1 MITIDLRA
9 TYDGMKVSDKEF
21 MVCIKAMKDMGFTD
35 EAIQKKLDKA
45 KMDEENEDVD

>member
-9 TYDGMKVSDKEF
+9 TYDGMKVGDKEF
-21 MVCIKAMKDMGFTD
+21 MDYIKAMKDMGFTD

-45 KMDEENEDVD
+45 KMEEVEE